1 MDFLWIDIRK
11 LIDKRIK
18 IDCHPERK
26 SMLFS
31 YKGDS
36 PKMGKGCFIAPSAQI
51 IGRVELGDGSSAWF
65 SSSIRADI
73 NYVKIGKNVSIQ
85 DNCSV
90 HCSAKDPV
98 EIADDVVIGHN
109 AIIHGTSIG
118 SNTIIGMGAILL
130 NGSKVGRN
138 CIIGAG
144 SVVTEGKEI
153 PDNSIAMGTPA
164 KVVKE
169 ATPEHIERI
178 KRNVTEYS
186 KLNDS
191 YLEKGNFT
199 RID

>member
-1 MDFLWIDIRK
+1 MMYTF
-11 LIDKRIK
+11 
-18 IDCHPERK
+18 
-26 SMLFS
+26 
-31 YKGDS
+31 KGFS
-36 PKMGKGCFIAPSAQI
+36 PKIGNECFIAPSAEI
-51 IGRVELGDGSSAWF
+51 IGRVEIGDGSSAWF
-65 SSSIRADI
+65 SASIRADL
-73 NYVKIGKNVSIQ
+73 NHVKIGRNVSIQ

-109 AIIHGTSIG
+109 AIIHGTKIG

-130 NGSKVGRN
+130 NGSKVGKN

-153 PDNSIAMGTPA
+153 PDNSIAIGTPA

-178 KRNVTEYS
+178 RRNVEEYS
-186 KLNDS
+186 KLNSS
-191 YLEKGNFT
+191 YLEKGNFSMV
-199 RID
+199 D